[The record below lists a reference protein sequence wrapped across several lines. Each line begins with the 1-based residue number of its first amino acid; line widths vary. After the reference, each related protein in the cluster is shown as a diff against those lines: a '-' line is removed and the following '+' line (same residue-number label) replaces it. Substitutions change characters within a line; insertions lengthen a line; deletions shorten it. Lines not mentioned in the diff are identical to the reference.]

1 MIHGGLAEELKYVLD
16 ENSEKFDLD
25 VVKTVVSLLELM
37 LENGRLILNSRKKK
51 AKQNKKQNKKR
62 PGRHSLE
69 RNLDSRPIN
78 FARLHFRS
86 QTVF

>member
-51 AKQNKKQNKKR
+51 SKTKQNKTKQKKTR
-62 PGRHSLE
+62 TTFFGKKS
-69 RNLDSRPIN
+69 
-78 FARLHFRS
+78 
-86 QTVF
+86 